1 MRTSKALALAFAE
14 LLLTGIAAV
23 AGVKT
28 DYDHNLNFENYHT
41 YSWGKVQTSNSLWD
55 ERVKQAVDKQLADKG
70 WTQLPSGGEAVIAAR
85 DAIHNE
91 QDLNTFYDGFGGR
104 RFG

>member
-1 MRTSKALALAFAE
+1 MRTSKALALAFAG

-41 YSWGKVQTSNSLWD
+41 STVVVASPNPPKRRPPN
-55 ERVKQAVDKQLADKG
+55 
-70 WTQLPSGGEAVIAAR
+70 PS
-85 DAIHNE
+85 
-91 QDLNTFYDGFGGR
+91 
-104 RFG
+104 